1 MSMREQIKQKQ
12 EQRPVGHACVTMHIW
27 HLSLASHALCFS
39 RNWNGAMDPVPFVPA
54 MKLCL
59 GGVSTVEAEEAE
71 LATKTPL
78 GWDCRRRA
86 RVGRA
91 GVLKLNGELER

>member
-1 MSMREQIKQKQ
+1 MPALRCIFGIFLWLLTRYVFQGIGTEQWI
-12 EQRPVGHACVTMHIW
+12 
-27 HLSLASHALCFS
+27 
-39 RNWNGAMDPVPFVPA
+39 PFVPA